1 MSQITPSRRLFK
13 RILPIIFL
21 CFLLSASLMFSAV
34 SIKQVKYF
42 NDEEKTRVIFES
54 DQPVV
59 YSAYSTP
66 EKPEIVILDFPD
78 TQLGDVQKVLNVL
91 SPELN
96 SIQFSTINLEGDTFI
111 TRIELQLTAKLLYN
125 ISQQRNFLYI
135 DVLKQSPFGTQKSS
149 EITPTTLTLPKTS
162 DSIPE
167 SPAIA
172 SEKADNT
179 TLKTKD
185 SPASLNAQKSD
196 AADKYKRLNLPCQLR
211 EITYDMNETN
221 LAVNLTY
228 DGNPEYSSFEL
239 QKPDRLIIDLH
250 STTNRVYPKQVNL
263 NTDKVLKIRTA
274 QFQSEPVAITRV
286 VFDIKQPLTYRIF
299 KNETGIKVGFGT
311 ESYLRELDAQLKS
324 VNDASNSLVSE
335 IAEIKQS
342 PAATSSGD
350 GFGNVETVDMNADKN
365 GLETGSAV
373 NGAADVNNEDP
384 GKPQPQLFETADP
397 AGGNAA
403 LLGQEVPVEKAGARA
418 DTKELVTDEDYA
430 GKVVA
435 EGKRYVGE
443 SIGMNFKDVDIRDVI
458 LIIGN
463 ITGKNFIIDPKV
475 KGKVTIN
482 FTSVPWDQ
490 ALDIILS
497 MNNLG
502 MVEEN
507 NIIIIASMDQLE
519 AKAKKESSLEEER
532 TLAGPVD
539 VYTRRISYAKADEVA
554 EIVKAYISRRGQVLV
569 DKRTNLLLIRELRSR
584 IGSITDLIDQ
594 LDIATRQVH
603 IEARIIETART
614 YEKDLGIQWG
624 FEAIAS
630 DETGNATR
638 YIFPHNITVAGATS
652 NSSEGGIP
660 YAVNLPASSP
670 TSGISLSLGNV
681 LGTFNLD
688 ATLSAMEESGKGKI
702 LATPS
707 ISTQNNI
714 EATIMSGSKIPY
726 TSIVDNTASVTF
738 IQAKLELKVTPQI
751 TSDNTIIMKV
761 DVEKTEPDY
770 SRLIT
775 NVQGAL
781 PTILE
786 KKAQTTMLVKDG
798 GTAVIG
804 GILQINDSEAER
816 KVPFFNKIPLLGWLF
831 QAKNWKRS
839 DSELLIFIT
848 PQILGYN

>member
-1 MSQITPSRRLFK
+1 MIQMAPPGMPFK
-13 RILPIIFL
+13 RNILIIFF
-21 CFLLSASLMFSAV
+21 CFLLFTVQIFSATN
-34 SIKQVKYF
+34 IKQVKYF

-54 DQPVV
+54 NQPVV
-59 YSAYSTP
+59 YSAYTTP

-78 TQLGDVQKVLNVL
+78 IQLGDVQKVLNVL

-96 SIQFSTINLEGDTFI
+96 TIQFNRINLDGNAFI
-111 TRIELQLTAKLLYN
+111 TRAELQLTAKLQYN

-135 DVLKQSPFGTQKSS
+135 DILKQSLSDSNRPS
-149 EITPTTLTLPKTS
+149 EMTTDAGNLPKTF
-162 DSIPE
+162 DNIVE
-167 SPAIA
+167 SPIVA
-172 SEKADNT
+172 SEKSDNT
-179 TLKTKD
+179 QLKTKD
-185 SPASLNAQKSD
+185 SPISLNSQKSD
-196 AADKYKRLNLPCQLR
+196 VADKYKKLNLPCQLR
-211 EITYDMNETN
+211 EITYDMNERN
-221 LAVNLTY
+221 LAVNLFY

-250 STTNRVYPKQVNL
+250 STINRVYPKQVSL

-274 QFQSEPVAITRV
+274 QFQGEPVAITRV

-299 KNETGIKVGFGT
+299 KTDTGIKVGFGT
-311 ESYLRELDAQLKS
+311 ESYLNELDAQLKP
-324 VNDASNSLVSE
+324 VNETSSIPASEV
-335 IAEIKQS
+335 AEIEQS
-342 PAATSSGD
+342 PAAASSGD
-350 GFGNVETVDMNADKN
+350 GIGNVETVDINADKN
-365 GLETGSAV
+365 GVEAATAN
-373 NGAADVNNEDP
+373 NGTVDVNNEDAE
-384 GKPQPQLFETADP
+384 KPQPHLFETADP

-403 LLGQEVPVEKAGARA
+403 LLGQGQEVPVEKTGGKGETRQ
-418 DTKELVTDEDYA
+418 LVTDEDYA

-435 EGKRYVGE
+435 QGKRYVGE
-443 SIGMNFKDVDIRDVI
+443 TIGMNFKDVDIRDVI

-507 NIIIIASMDQLE
+507 NVIIVASMDQLE

-603 IEARIIETART
+603 IEARIVETTRT

-624 FEAIAS
+624 FQAIA
-630 DETGNATR
+630 DDLHGNATR
-638 YIFPHNITVAGATS
+638 YIFPHDITAQGAT
-652 NSSEGGIP
+652 NNVGIGGVP
-660 YAVNLPASSP
+660 YAVNLPASAP
-670 TSGISLSLGNV
+670 TSGIALSMGNV
-681 LGTFNLD
+681 LGSFNLD
-688 ATLSAMEESGKGKI
+688 MSLQAMEESGKGKI
-702 LATPS
+702 LSSPS

-714 EATIMSGSKIPY
+714 EANIMSGSKIPY

-738 IQAKLELKVTPQI
+738 IQAKLEMKVTPQI

-761 DVEKTEPDY
+761 EVEKTEPD
-770 SRLIT
+770 
-775 NVQGAL
+775 
-781 PTILE
+781 
-786 KKAQTTMLVKDG
+786 
-798 GTAVIG
+798 
-804 GILQINDSEAER
+804 
-816 KVPFFNKIPLLGWLF
+816 
-831 QAKNWKRS
+831 
-839 DSELLIFIT
+839 
-848 PQILGYN
+848 